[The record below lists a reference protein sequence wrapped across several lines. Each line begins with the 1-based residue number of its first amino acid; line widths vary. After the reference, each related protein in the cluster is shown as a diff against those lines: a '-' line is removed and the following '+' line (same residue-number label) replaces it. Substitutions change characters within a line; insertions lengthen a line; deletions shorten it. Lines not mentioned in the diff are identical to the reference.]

1 MRTMHGWQDGARWAA
16 PRCRERCAGG
26 VWLTMVVSAAAA
38 AVAAGCQGRQPET
51 LRLGYEA
58 LNNRDF
64 DRALQLA
71 DEEIRR
77 SPTGPDAA
85 GAYYL
90 RGRALEQRAATT
102 PEESARRWAMARAAY
117 TQALAL
123 DPAPRLRAY
132 IRASLGNV
140 AFFQDD
146 YATAAEMFRMAYS
159 ELDNDDS
166 RAWALYRA
174 GMSFQR
180 LGRFDDADRFF
191 DAVIRR
197 YPGTLQARRAEENR
211 GARSFFVRLATYN
224 DAVRV
229 EAAAAELRRAG
240 FTGISTMRD
249 SRGLF
254 ILRIGPYA
262 TYTNAR
268 DARLQVLGRFPDAM
282 IMP

>member
-1 MRTMHGWQDGARWAA
+1 MGTVVHGGTGRRVGWSRRPAFRGVCWA
-16 PRCRERCAGG
+16 
-26 VWLTMVVSAAAA
+26 MVACL
-38 AVAAGCQGRQPET
+38 AVGTAAGTVGCQPRQPET

-123 DPAPRLRAY
+123 DPSPRLRAY

-146 YATAAEMFRMAYS
+146 YATAAEMFRMAYG

-174 GMSFQR
+174 GLSYQR

-191 DAVIRR
+191 TEVMRR

-211 GARSFFVRLATYN
+211 GARAFFVRLATFH
-224 DAVRV
+224 DAPRV
-229 EAAAAELRRAG
+229 EAAAAELRRQG
-240 FTGISTMRD
+240 FTGISTIRD

-262 TYTNAR
+262 TYANAR
-268 DARLQVLGRFPDAM
+268 DARLQLQSRFPDAL